1 MMKGSATMNR
11 LMRTVLLA
19 IAVTITAVTTS
30 ASAADLAKVRITTFG
45 TCGEIWN
52 WWAQAKG
59 IYTKHGLDVEQVH
72 SSGGA
77 AAVAA
82 IVSNS
87 VDVGYVNGFTTIIG
101 YAQGLPLEVISNV
114 QTTAMPP
121 LPSAQGMWVKAD
133 GPIKSVADLKGKKIG
148 VNEIAGINMIVTQ
161 AWLKR
166 RGIDPAAVK
175 FVALPFPDLIP
186 AVVAGTIDAASVPTT
201 RATGFGNQIRTIAD
215 PFVDAGSKVLISM
228 YVANRDWVAKNPKT
242 AEAFHNAIREAVAA
256 INNPANRDAAI
267 DVEAAGCKDNA
278 AQLRKLPDNAN
289 DATVDMGAFRH
300 MAQLLID
307 QKILQSVPDLN
318 SLVANYARH

>member
-1 MMKGSATMNR
+1 VNR
-11 LMRTVLLA
+11 LVRAVLLA
-19 IAVTITAVTTS
+19 IGVTVAAVTAS

-59 IYTKHGLDVEQVH
+59 IYTKYGLDVEQVH
-72 SSGGA
+72 STGGA

-101 YAQGLPLEVISNV
+101 YTQGLPLEVLSNV
-114 QTTAMPP
+114 QSTAMPP
-121 LPSAQGMWVKAD
+121 LPNGQGIWVKAD
-133 GPIKSVADLKGKKIG
+133 GPIKSVSDLRGKKIG

-166 RGIDPAAVK
+166 RGVDPSTVK

-186 AVVAGTIDAASVPTT
+186 AVISGTIDATSSPTT
-201 RATGFGNQIRTIAD
+201 RAMGFGAQIRSIAD
-215 PFVDAGSKVLISM
+215 PFVDAGSKVLIAM

-242 AEAFHNAIREAVAA
+242 AEAFHNAIKEAVSQV
-256 INNPANRDAAI
+256 NNPALHDQAI
-267 DVEAAGCKDNA
+267 EAEAAGCKGDA
-278 AQLRKLPDNAN
+278 ALLRKLPDNAN
-289 DATVDMGAFRH
+289 ESAVDMGALHR
-300 MAQLLID
+300 MSQWLID
-307 QKILQSVPDLN
+307 QKILPSVPDLN
-318 SLVANYARH
+318 PLVASYARR